1 MRFSDGYYAFLTH
14 RRIVNG
20 YSGTFPVSYRM
31 RVPMLR
37 NPLANPQATAGVLV
51 GEGVTH
57 VVVHTDAWHD
67 KDPSGGHLVAAL
79 ESFGWRRV
87 GVFGRDVL
95 LER

>member
-1 MRFSDGYYAFLTH
+1 MP
-14 RRIVNG
+14 I
-20 YSGTFPVSYRM
+20 
-31 RVPMLR
+31 LR

-51 GEGVTH
+51 DEGVTH
-57 VVVHTDAWHD
+57 VIVHTDAWHD

-79 ESFGWRRV
+79 ESFGWRKV